1 MKHLFLFI
9 SVVLVSALLLTGCGA
24 NEQAYSEATALM
36 EAGDYAAAAEAFS
49 ALGNYNDAPALAE
62 ECGWHLLMIQDLV
75 RTDALITLSASFDRA
90 YSGLTGTIH
99 SDVDNDTFAGTAET
113 TFAVGD
119 VESGQLYTFEIPLD
133 QGFTYSG
140 QFLHVNFNSGNLS
153 IDPPDMSKET
163 YVLTIYDGE
172 TALLT
177 IDSVSE

>member
-1 MKHLFLFI
+1 MKQSFLLI
-9 SVVLVSALLLTGCGA
+9 VVVVALSLLLAACGA

-62 ECGWHLLMIQDLV
+62 ECGLHLLKIQDMV
-75 RTDALITLSASFDRA
+75 RTDTLITLSASFDRA
-90 YSGLTGTIH
+90 YSGLTGTIYTE
-99 SDVDNDTFAGTAET
+99 VDNDSFLGTAET

-133 QGFTYSG
+133 EGFTYSG
-140 QFLHVNFNSGNLS
+140 QFLNISISGGSFNIN
-153 IDPPDMSKET
+153 PPDMSQET
-163 YVLTIYDGE
+163 YTLTIYDGE